1 MFEKVK
7 QFTHTHPRL
16 KKIVGVVLVV
26 FGLFA
31 LIAPLVP
38 GAVLALVG
46 LELLGIRLAFFERF
60 RKPQPVSVP
69 VLDNNNATLISRTG
83 SEPLR

>member
-1 MFEKVK
+1 MFEKIK
-7 QFTHTHPRL
+7 QYTLIHPRL
-16 KKIVGVVLVV
+16 KKTIGIVLVV

-38 GAVLALVG
+38 GAILALVG

-60 RKPQPVSVP
+60 RKAKPVP
-69 VLDNNNATLISRTG
+69 VIVDEPALLATG
-83 SEPLR
+83 SEPLH

>member
-1 MFEKVK
+1 MFKKIK
-7 QFTHTHPRL
+7 QYALMHPRL
-16 KKIVGVVLVV
+16 KKIIGIALVV

-60 RKPQPVSVP
+60 RKPQPVAVTVVDESGPTLTSAEADP
-69 VLDNNNATLISRTG
+69 V
-83 SEPLR
+83 